1 MHSGFPLVSSSEL
14 IVVHSSAEVTLAV
27 VLVMLLVVGCW
38 CDKPTGAFPAVSLQI
53 HMNLSPSLVPCFRAL
68 ALALA
73 IYVLALAYAHVA
85 GTF

>member
-1 MHSGFPLVSSSEL
+1 MEKA
-14 IVVHSSAEVTLAV
+14 SAEGDPRKSGLGTP
-27 VLVMLLVVGCW
+27 VMNRPV
-38 CDKPTGAFPAVSLQI
+38 PSPAVSLQI

-73 IYVLALAYAHVA
+73 IYILALAYAHVA